1 MRFAWIF
8 SVLLCLAAV
17 GVRAQQSATGQPTL
31 TVRSTLVQVPV
42 LVKTKGGQV
51 VFALMADDF
60 LLTDDGVPQ
69 HLTLDQDTDSQPRST
84 DRSLHLGCRIC
95 HCDAGFAALRLAAG
109 VSAARCASPSFP
121 TMPLVQTRSQ
131 EVGESVRSRG
141 RAMPSSRPQQSGEYS
156 RKWPSAC

>member
-8 SVLLCLAAV
+8 SLLLCLAAV
-17 GVRAQQSATGQPTL
+17 GVRAQQSDTGQPTL

-69 HLTLDQDTDSQPRST
+69 HLTLDQDTDSQPLALAIVVETGSAGARHLVDYRQLDGRSST
-84 DRSLHLGCRIC
+84 
-95 HCDAGFAALRLAAG
+95 
-109 VSAARCASPSFP
+109 P
-121 TMPLVQTRSQ
+121 
-131 EVGESVRSRG
+131 
-141 RAMPSSRPQQSGEYS
+141 
-156 RKWPSAC
+156 